1 MIYGIIIFPIKSCI
15 WIRYQYQLKLIK
27 TESFHSRKYVISFSK
42 WKYIY
47 QRRRKYFSF
56 HYTISCAADWVFNG
70 CLFFAFSLHQL
81 LQKILPL
88 AFLGNNLYIVWWW
101 LMLQGWCVS
110 LERDLSSCYDI
121 VSLCVYIPGF
131 YICTAHVYQLQ
142 RWFLFL

>member
-1 MIYGIIIFPIKSCI
+1 MNSSIIKN
-15 WIRYQYQLKLIK
+15 QL
-27 TESFHSRKYVISFSK
+27 SRKYVISFSK

-47 QRRRKYFSF
+47 QRRRKFFSF

-110 LERDLSSCYDI
+110 FRKGLIIMLRHCFPLCLYLRILYLYCSCI
-121 VSLCVYIPGF
+121 SITTIISIF
-131 YICTAHVYQLQ
+131 IKSI
-142 RWFLFL
+142 